1 MAGGRWA
8 LGTGGLAADMCCQAA
23 GSREAHGPGTRAH
36 SETELQPT
44 NFVQLFPAPP
54 AFDGVLTN
62 VKII

>member
-8 LGTGGLAADMCCQAA
+8 LGTGGLAADTCCQAA

-44 NFVQLFPAPP
+44 PQLTATPDP
-54 AFDGVLTN
+54 
-62 VKII
+62 